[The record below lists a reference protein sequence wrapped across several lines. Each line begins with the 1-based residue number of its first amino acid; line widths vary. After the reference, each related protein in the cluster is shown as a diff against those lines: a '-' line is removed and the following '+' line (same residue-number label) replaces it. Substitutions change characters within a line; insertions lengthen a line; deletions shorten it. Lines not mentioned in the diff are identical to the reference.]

1 MVFLGDE
8 PSRRFVA
15 RFGFA
20 GIVEIHRHNGD
31 GRRIENLPVDA
42 HPGHQLFA
50 GFIMERNTRFFDLFA
65 RSLADNQDFRFL
77 VNLKNR
83 TDTAGRIR
91 RVPFVRF

>member
-1 MVFLGDE
+1 
-8 PSRRFVA
+8 
-15 RFGFA
+15 
-20 GIVEIHRHNGD
+20 
-31 GRRIENLPVDA
+31 
-42 HPGHQLFA
+42 
-50 GFIMERNTRFFDLFA
+50 MERNTRFFDLFA